1 MQRTNKPLGRG
12 LCHSWRHRAPSQGG
26 LESPGRRVSLAG
38 FHTPENQPE
47 GEREREKET
56 NRKTRGL
63 KSLVEQGCFNDLS
76 VSTYRLLNK
85 EFLST
90 MIRSENQTKHTA
102 TVIKGTR
109 D

>member
-47 GEREREKET
+47 GERERE
-56 NRKTRGL
+56 RKRQTERHGDS
-63 KSLVEQGCFNDLS
+63 SLWWSKGVLMI
-76 VSTYRLLNK
+76 
-85 EFLST
+85 FL
-90 MIRSENQTKHTA
+90 
-102 TVIKGTR
+102 
-109 D
+109 